1 MFKENIRQLSSNNI
15 LLKVGFNTGIQIS
28 GKIISVAFGVFT
40 VLLLTRY
47 LGTSGYGN
55 FTLAFTYVSFFAAI
69 ADFGLQLAMV
79 KELSQKNHGKKE
91 LGTFLLLKVSLV
103 ALSTLLAS
111 ILLFTFPY
119 PYEIKIGILI
129 AIIAVAISG
138 ISSFGN
144 VILQSKIRL
153 DLITVVDLITKIITV
168 TLIIFFVYLRLNY
181 YFIVFSVLLGNLVGA
196 VIIFILIKDSVYFL
210 YDFRLA
216 KKILLISLPIGIS
229 SFLSLAYFKVDTIML
244 SVMKSSND
252 VGLYS
257 IAYKILENLLLLWG
271 FYMASVYPLLA
282 ILKGNSDKKKLNN
295 IIMYSFFIAVIASIL
310 IILIGMFFAPTIID
324 IFGGKNFHEAIPS
337 LRILL
342 YAIPFLFIN
351 NLFYNVLIIHK
362 RNTSILI
369 GMSLSLLINIILNL
383 YFIPKSGFIG
393 ASYVTVA
400 SAALLSIYYCIRT
413 MKLRYFAI

>member
-1 MFKENIRQLSSNNI
+1 MHKENIKQLVPDKI
-15 LLKVGFNTGIQIS
+15 FLKIGFNTSIQIL

-47 LGTSGYGN
+47 LGTGGYGS
-55 FTLAFTYVSFFAAI
+55 FTLAFTYVSFFAAF

-79 KELSQKNHGKKE
+79 KEVSQKNHGKKE
-91 LGTFLLLKVSLV
+91 LGTFLLLKIGLV
-103 ALSTLLAS
+103 TLSTLLAS
-111 ILLFTFPY
+111 VLLFIFPY
-119 PYEIKIGILI
+119 PYETKIGILI

-144 VILQSKIRL
+144 IIFQSRIRL
-153 DLITVVDLITKIITV
+153 DLITVIDLVTKIITV
-168 TLIIFFVYLRLNY
+168 ALIIFFVYLRLNY

-196 VIIFILIKDSVYFL
+196 VIIFILIKDTVYFL

-216 KKILLISLPIGIS
+216 KQILLVSLPIGIS
-229 SFLSLAYFKVDTIML
+229 SFLALAYFKVDTIML
-244 SVMKSSND
+244 SVMKSSNE

-282 ILKGNSDKKKLNN
+282 MLKGNNDEKKLIN
-295 IIMYSFFIAVIASIL
+295 IIMSSFFIAMIASIP
-310 IILIGMFFAPTIID
+310 IVLIGLIFAPLIID

-342 YAIPFLFIN
+342 FSVPFLFIN
-351 NLFYNVLIIHK
+351 NLFYNILIIYK
-362 RNTSILI
+362 RNASILV
-369 GMSLSLLINIILNL
+369 GMSLSLFVNIILNL

-400 SAALLSIYYCIRT
+400 SAAFLSVYYFIRT
-413 MKLRYFAI
+413 MKLRFL